1 MQKEASLNMAEDID
15 ENEIQSEILEE
26 INQTLKA
33 ILEKLNEIQRILVGR
48 G

>member
-1 MQKEASLNMAEDID
+1 MAEDID